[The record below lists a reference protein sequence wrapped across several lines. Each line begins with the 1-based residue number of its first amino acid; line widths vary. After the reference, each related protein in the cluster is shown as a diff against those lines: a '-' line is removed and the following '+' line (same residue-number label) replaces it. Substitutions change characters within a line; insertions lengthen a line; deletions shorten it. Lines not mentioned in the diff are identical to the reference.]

1 VAAIPPPLAMGS
13 VELETGE
20 WVSGF
25 VCEPLV
31 VESAEDITALGAWRR
46 YIATR

>member
-1 VAAIPPPLAMGS
+1 MGS
-13 VELETGE
+13 IQLDTGE

-25 VCEPLV
+25 VCEPLA

-46 YIATR
+46 YVATR